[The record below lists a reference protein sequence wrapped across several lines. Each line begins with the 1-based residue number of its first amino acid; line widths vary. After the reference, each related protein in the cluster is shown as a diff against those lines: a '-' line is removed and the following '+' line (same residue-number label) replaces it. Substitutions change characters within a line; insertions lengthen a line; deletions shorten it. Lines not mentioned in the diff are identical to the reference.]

1 MRKSLIALMA
11 VALFAAVPVLA
22 GRLMKNRVSAAATW
36 VVHADF
42 ERFNKSQIGQLIRA
56 DLANRSPGKIV
67 EQLTEVLSMH
77 PLDAVRD
84 ITWYGQ
90 GIDKWKIVVLC
101 EGKFDKG
108 KLLALMEKERG
119 HQEIKYRDITL
130 HKFDKE
136 PQVNACFYQDD
147 LIVMAFTLDAS
158 KHAIDVLDGSAT
170 NATKTLL
177 GETTESMKPAFLQLT
192 VLLPGETADELP
204 KAAIFR
210 QSRGFHLVVGETE
223 DKVYADLALTT
234 KSKDVARNVS
244 RVLDGLMAYMA
255 LKGEKQSDSAEIANK
270 VQLSCVQNMVWV
282 RFESDPDSTM
292 QFLKE
297 HGPSLKELWKSQGQ

>member
-22 GRLMKNRVSAAATW
+22 GPLMKNQVSAAANW

-42 ERFNKSQIGQLIRA
+42 EQLNKSQIGHLLR
-56 DLANRSPGKIV
+56 DELANRSPSKIM
-67 EQLTEVLSMH
+67 EQLTEGLSMH
-77 PLDAVRD
+77 PLDAVRG

-90 GIDKWKIVVLC
+90 GIDQEKGVMLF

-119 HQEIKYRDITL
+119 HEELKYRDMAL
-130 HKFDKE
+130 HKFGEE
-136 PQVNACFYQDD
+136 PVCYAYFYQDD
-147 LIVMAFTLDAS
+147 LIVMTFSLDAF

-170 NATKTLL
+170 NAAKTLL
-177 GETTESMKPAFLQLT
+177 GETSESMKRAFFQAT
-192 VLLPGETADELP
+192 ILLAGETAGELP

-210 QSRGFHLVVGETE
+210 QSRGLHLVVGEND

-234 KSKDVARNVS
+234 KSEDVARNVT
-244 RVLDGLMAYMA
+244 RVLDGLIAYMA
-255 LKGEKQSDSAEIANK
+255 LKGEKHPDSADIANK
-270 VQLSCVQNMVWV
+270 IRLSCVQNMVWV
-282 RFESDPDSTM
+282 HFESDPDSAM
-292 QFLKE
+292 QLLKE
-297 HGPSLKELWKSQGQ
+297 HEQFPKELWKIK